1 MTDANILDPARDAI
15 ITALQQYSEDPD
27 VQAAEPEEKLFNL
40 AYALAECSL
49 IAIKTNDLGKAQ
61 AHYTMALAIHDA
73 YIDAITP
80 DEEEEE

>member
-1 MTDANILDPARDAI
+1 MTDTSILNPARDAI

-27 VQAAEPEEKLFNL
+27 IQAAAPEEKLFNL
-40 AYALAECSL
+40 AYAFAECSL

-61 AHYTMALAIHDA
+61 AHYTMHLAIHDA